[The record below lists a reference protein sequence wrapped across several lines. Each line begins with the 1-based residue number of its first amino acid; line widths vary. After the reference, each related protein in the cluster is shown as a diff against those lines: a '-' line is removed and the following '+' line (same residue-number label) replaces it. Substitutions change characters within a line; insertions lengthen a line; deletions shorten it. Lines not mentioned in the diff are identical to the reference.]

1 MVEQNSLL
9 KLLGGELKLQ
19 VSFAKVGGVDQGGGG
34 ASRTSPPLYVHP
46 FGVQNFWTILVE
58 SRMTN

>member
-1 MVEQNSLL
+1 VVEQNSLL

-34 ASRTSPPLYVHP
+34 ASRTSPPCMY
-46 FGVQNFWTILVE
+46 IL
-58 SRMTN
+58 SGFKISGPS